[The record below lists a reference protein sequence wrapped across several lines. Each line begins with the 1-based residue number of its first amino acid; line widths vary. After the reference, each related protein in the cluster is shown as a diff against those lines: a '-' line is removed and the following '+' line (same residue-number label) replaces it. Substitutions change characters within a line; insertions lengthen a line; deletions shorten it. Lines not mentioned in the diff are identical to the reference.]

1 MIVVIPPAE
10 TMKKAVLLV
19 VISVLLL
26 SCQQGVVFTEF
37 RSVGPSGWSADSVLV
52 FAPVLVDSVATY
64 DMQLT
69 VRHTDRYAYQNLWM
83 FVDVRQDSLVLR
95 RDTIEV
101 MLANERGEWLGGGV
115 SKYTLP
121 LLYLEGELLKK
132 GGYDILVQQGMREDI
147 LRGITDV
154 GLKVIKN

>member
-1 MIVVIPPAE
+1 
-10 TMKKAVLLV
+10 
-19 VISVLLL
+19 
-26 SCQQGVVFTEF
+26 
-37 RSVGPSGWSADSVLV
+37 
-52 FAPVLVDSVATY
+52 
-64 DMQLT
+64 
-69 VRHTDRYAYQNLWM
+69 M